1 MTYLRIFQ
9 KYTKPRRV
17 IQSEDTE
24 EECALPLLPFHPAEN
39 EDPLPRGLECPAST
53 SAHPRGV
60 VQGLARR
67 CKICLRLC
75 TLPYVVAGAAILGI
89 VVFTVFLTVVLIL
102 SFTGAH
108 LSSNS
113 TPPTSAGD
121 PYMLGHPM
129 CDPSVIARAEV
140 DAFLARQSTT
150 LERAAGRYA
159 LRTGRKPP
167 PYYADW
173 YHFARERRCLIDEY
187 DQIHRD
193 FKPFYHLAK
202 INGTFFRDMV
212 ERGRRALEVKN
223 AEIATMVVKDGRV
236 SMTGKTWYQGD
247 YPETLQKF
255 SRWLPDMTY
264 LWNGK
269 DGPRVIFDYR
279 APGALEKAF
288 AVHDSDPFQHSYRP
302 TGEFF
307 ARQSGCNVP
316 MEATGFLSSA
326 NNFSGFLIETHK
338 PGYTTDLYPMLSMS
352 KISPC
357 FSDILYPSHPS
368 PSSTIRTTGLL
379 AVSVSRITF
388 HGTRKNW
395 RGTAS
400 GGLIVDDNYLSFA
413 RFRLMHL
420 GRHHPDLMDVQI
432 STFDPIYCPKPCDR
446 NALMKEYNITGKP
459 DPREDSYGFKY
470 VLDVDG
476 AAFSGRFLGL
486 LRSGS
491 LVFKST
497 IFNEFFNDWLRP
509 FEHYVPVLPDLSDLV
524 EKVEWA
530 NANPEDARLIQ
541 QKGLEMVRR
550 VLTDD
555 QNDCYLYAAVVEWAQ
570 LLDYAK
576 GSST

>member
-1 MTYLRIFQ
+1 MR
-9 KYTKPRRV
+9 
-17 IQSEDTE
+17 
-24 EECALPLLPFHPAEN
+24 
-39 EDPLPRGLECPAST
+39 
-53 SAHPRGV
+53 
-60 VQGLARR
+60 
-67 CKICLRLC
+67 
-75 TLPYVVAGAAILGI
+75 
-89 VVFTVFLTVVLIL
+89 
-102 SFTGAH
+102 
-108 LSSNS
+108 
-113 TPPTSAGD
+113 
-121 PYMLGHPM
+121 
-129 CDPSVIARAEV
+129 DPSVIARAEV
-140 DAFLARQSTT
+140 DALFARQSTT

-173 YHFARERRCLIDEY
+173 YRFARERRCLIDEY

-202 INGTFFRDMV
+202 IDGTFFRDMV
-212 ERGRRALEVKN
+212 ERGRKAVR
-223 AEIATMVVKDGRV
+223 
-236 SMTGKTWYQGD
+236 
-247 YPETLQKF
+247 TLLF

-269 DGPRVIFDYR
+269 DGPRAIFDYR
-279 APGALEKAF
+279 EPGALERAF

-316 MEATGFLSSA
+316 MEATGFVSSA

-357 FSDILYPSHPS
+357 FSDILYPSHFYYS
-368 PSSTIRTTGLL
+368 HNRL
-379 AVSVSRITF
+379 AGGFRFPDNIPWHKKKSKIY
-388 HGTRKNW
+388 W

-420 GRHHPDLMDVQI
+420 GRQHPDLMDVQI
-432 STFDPIYCPKPCDR
+432 STFDPIYCPNPCDR
-446 NALMKEYNITGKP
+446 KALMKEYNITDKP

-530 NANPEDARLIQ
+530 NANPEEARLIQ
-541 QKGLEMVRR
+541 QKGQEMARR

-576 GSST
+576 GDST